1 MEKIYNNS
9 NAMGRRSEY
18 RKRLDLRKRRALIAP
33 LERKKMSAFVQG
45 LLEGID
51 MPLSLDIP
59 KLGRE
64 RLGALRV
71 EPTIRGPR
79 ADRINL
85 CRDMRRAAEYALKTT
100 R

>member
-1 MEKIYNNS
+1 MEKIYNNL
-9 NAMGRRSEY
+9 NARGRRSEY
-18 RKRLDLRKRRALIAP
+18 RARLDLRKRRVLTAS

-51 MPLSLDIP
+51 MPLSLAIP
-59 KLGRE
+59 KVGRE

-71 EPTIRGPR
+71 EPTLRGPM

-85 CRDMRRAAEYALKTT
+85 CRDMRRAAEYAFKAA